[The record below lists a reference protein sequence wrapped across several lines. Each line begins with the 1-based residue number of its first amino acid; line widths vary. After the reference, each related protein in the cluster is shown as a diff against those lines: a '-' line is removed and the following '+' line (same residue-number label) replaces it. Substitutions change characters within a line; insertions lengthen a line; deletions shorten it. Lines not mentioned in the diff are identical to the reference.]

1 MRTTVTIDPDVEVL
15 LERAM
20 RETGAPFKPVLNNAV
35 REGLRASA
43 SKSKKAGQA
52 YRQPVF
58 DMGVPG
64 TRGVLAQQQAARQRL
79 ITLAPPTPPAARSGV
94 TGAARVRVGAAGAAG
109 VSPGGVSGVAASVE
123 ATV

>member
-20 RETGAPFKPVLNNAV
+20 RETGASFKQVLNNAV

-43 SKSKKAGQA
+43 SKSNRAGQA

-58 DMGVPG
+58 DMGVPAVDLAKATELAG
-64 TRGVLAQQQAARQRL
+64 ELEDVELIEKLRRGR
-79 ITLAPPTPPAARSGV
+79 
-94 TGAARVRVGAAGAAG
+94 
-109 VSPGGVSGVAASVE
+109 
-123 ATV
+123 